1 MSEIDLSDNQITA
14 IRNLEYLPA
23 LETLNVSANRLKKL
37 PTVVPINTLRT
48 LRASKNHFN
57 SFDAAMFPYL
67 KLLYLDDNYLSAL
80 SGLSKCNNLEI
91 LSVREQFA
99 GTSHESG
106 SPLDIDIAHLADIR
120 KLYLSS
126 NRLSERTLSPSTP
139 VLGLQLLDLAS
150 CGLQAIPSRFGKLFP
165 NLRVLN
171 LNFNSVSELDNI
183 AGMSGLSRLTVAEN
197 RISRLRTLCH
207 VLSRIGRSAHHGDSP
222 LRNIDLRGNPLT
234 IGFYPPPISGS
245 GRADTHLKL
254 LEIRRHET
262 EMRKN
267 RIEPDSGSLATTSDG
282 ADDNVTAVE
291 RKHSEDAIETRTEI
305 EIDDPYTL
313 PPADA
318 MADQKHRSHLHE
330 STKKK
335 RMMLELLMYAT
346 TGGSLKML
354 DGLELRPILE
364 DEKDGIDK
372 LWAQLEQLG
381 VFKKKIYGW

>member
-1 MSEIDLSDNQITA
+1 
-14 IRNLEYLPA
+14 
-23 LETLNVSANRLKKL
+23 
-37 PTVVPINTLRT
+37 
-48 LRASKNHFN
+48 
-57 SFDAAMFPYL
+57 
-67 KLLYLDDNYLSAL
+67 
-80 SGLSKCNNLEI
+80 
-91 LSVREQFA
+91 
-99 GTSHESG
+99 
-106 SPLDIDIAHLADIR
+106 LDIDITHLADIR

-139 VLGLQLLDLAS
+139 VLALQLLDIAS

-197 RISRLRTLCH
+197 RVSRLRTLCQ

-254 LEIRRHET
+254 LEIRRHEIA
-262 EMRKN
+262 MRKN
-267 RIEPDSGSLATTSDG
+267 RIEADAGLLTTISGGDG
-282 ADDNVTAVE
+282 HNDNNTAVE
-291 RKHSEDAIETRTEI
+291 RKNSEDAIESRTEV

-318 MADQKHRSHLHE
+318 TADQKHRSHLHE
-330 STKKK
+330 STKKR

-364 DEKDGIDK
+364 NEKAGIDK